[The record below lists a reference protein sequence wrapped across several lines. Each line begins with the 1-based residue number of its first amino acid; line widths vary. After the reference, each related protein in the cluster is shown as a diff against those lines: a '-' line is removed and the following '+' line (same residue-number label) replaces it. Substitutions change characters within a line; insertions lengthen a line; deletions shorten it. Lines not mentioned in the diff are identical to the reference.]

1 MALLANA
8 ALVCASAAMD
18 SNVPMTAAAVVTVAV
33 SLKNTSTSGY
43 CAESVSASDWVEAL
57 RTFNSWEPVMSFGT
71 NVAASTSTRSA
82 YSTLAW
88 ESGTST

>member
-1 MALLANA
+1 
-8 ALVCASAAMD
+8 MD
-18 SNVPMTAAAVVTVAV
+18 SSVLMTAAAFATLAV
-33 SLKNTSTSGY
+33 WLKNTSTSGY
-43 CAESVSASDWVEAL
+43 CAESVSASDWVDAL
-57 RTFNSWEPVMSFGT
+57 RTFSSWEPVMSFGT